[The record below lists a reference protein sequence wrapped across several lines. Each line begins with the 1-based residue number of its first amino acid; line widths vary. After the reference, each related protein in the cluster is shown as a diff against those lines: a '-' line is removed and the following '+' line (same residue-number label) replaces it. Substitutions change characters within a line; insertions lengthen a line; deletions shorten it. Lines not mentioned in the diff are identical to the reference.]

1 MKYKAIT
8 RNCKEN
14 VYDFYVE
21 KDFLSKKPK
30 MGKIKSLIGFSRHVD
45 IHAYL
50 IHKWDHT
57 IPVPSPSTFNHIC
70 SPIPFPALTAKLC

>member
-45 IHAYL
+45 IHECVP
-50 IHKWDHT
+50 HT
-57 IPVPSPSTFNHIC
+57 QMGSYHTSPFSLN
-70 SPIPFPALTAKLC
+70 L